1 MRGQL
6 RERMRDEREG
16 WDGRGDGMREGERIG
31 EGGMGGV
38 VKSDL

>member
-6 RERMRDEREG
+6 RERVRDEREG
-16 WDGRGDGMREGERIG
+16 WDGRGDGVRGRGIG